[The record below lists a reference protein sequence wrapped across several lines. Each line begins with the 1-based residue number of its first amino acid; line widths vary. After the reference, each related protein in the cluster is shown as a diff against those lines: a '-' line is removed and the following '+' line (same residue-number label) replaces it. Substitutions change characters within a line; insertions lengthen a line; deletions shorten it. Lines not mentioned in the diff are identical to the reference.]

1 MLVGDLI
8 TSIDGISVAGLN
20 GSGVANLVASHAA
33 GASIQVTVTRG
44 GAYLVFGVIGQP
56 PVYQ

>member
-20 GSGVANLVASHAA
+20 GSGVANLIASHAP
-33 GASIQVTVTRG
+33 GASFQVTVTRG
-44 GAYLVFGVIGQP
+44 GTFLAFDIVGQP